1 MADGT
6 FNIAKGAIKA
16 YYNNV
21 KSNSPANSALVLV
34 MLQASQADDDL
45 NNYDDLA
52 TLLAHASNTE
62 ANFTNYARKVLTDAD
77 LAALPAP
84 DDTNNYI
91 TLDLPDWAIASA
103 GGAINNTMTK
113 ILVCYDPD
121 TTGGTDSDIIPL
133 THQDYTETTSGGNI
147 QANTHADGWYRCQ

>member
-1 MADGT
+1 MGNGT
-6 FNIAKGAIKA
+6 FNIAKGEIKA
-16 YYNNV
+16 FYKNV
-21 KSNSPANSALVLV
+21 KNNAPANSALVLV

-52 TLLAHASNTE
+52 SLLGNAGNTE

-77 LAALPAP
+77 LAAIPAP

-91 TLDLPDWAIASA
+91 TLDLPDWAISAA
-103 GGAINNTMTK
+103 GGTVDNTMTK

-121 TTGGTDSDIIPL
+121 TTGGTDADLVPL
-133 THQDYTETTSGGNI
+133 THQDYTETTSGGDI
-147 QANTHADGWYRCQ
+147 QANMHADGWYRCQ